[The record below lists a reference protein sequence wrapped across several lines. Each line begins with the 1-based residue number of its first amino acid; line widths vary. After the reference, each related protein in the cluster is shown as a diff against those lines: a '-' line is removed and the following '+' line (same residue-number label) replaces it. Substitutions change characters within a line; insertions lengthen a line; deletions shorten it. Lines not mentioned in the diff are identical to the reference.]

1 MADAIYTV
9 VLDITDEG
17 CIDTGW
23 RLHQGDYG
31 ESQVVVKV
39 VNNGVNMFDENVRP
53 QITFR
58 RSDGISIVG
67 AMFIED
73 STYKY
78 NFYGNELEVPGIV
91 LMDLKFID
99 SQGRTSTAA
108 ARFLVL
114 PNTEGDTQEGSHTY
128 INSGLV
134 SELREDVEEVR
145 EYTSL
150 TMENSL
156 KSEGWAVG
164 TQNGVPVSQ
173 DSEYYHNNSRWWS
186 EQANPTR
193 LGSLSDV
200 SFGTLNDDEIAV
212 YDNASEK
219 WINEVGVSTD
229 VKSVR
234 IVQELAQFKT
244 RTGGLLQSAVV
255 SLEPNQDLHGY
266 DKPWVGGSGKNKL
279 SGLEQGSFDTYGNDV
294 SATNR
299 LRSKDFVPV
308 NASTTYVISAQA
320 NASVRANIFEF
331 NSIGSAYSVTSSWK
345 ALPFNF
351 TTGASTSYVLVMVK
365 FSDDA
370 NITPSDVVNPQIET
384 GSTATT
390 YEPYENICPISGHS
404 SITFD
409 NKRIN
414 LCPTFTS
421 LVGDTQK
428 YYAVVNDG
436 IVTFRVKQ
444 DIGWVPTYDLNIARS
459 APVEVQSGVEYELS
473 GLTSGGENKWWIEI
487 RNESGSRLDTEL
499 GSYKVYDS
507 RVTFTPTTTHK
518 ITIACMVR
526 AGANAYGHSVTFTPM
541 LINADEWYAEHSSA
555 PRFVPYQPIE
565 QQTVVELGRTVYG
578 GSLDAVS
585 GVGST
590 DEPLIDLGDLTW
602 NGKDSSDRFYA
613 EINDIKPNTTGDYT
627 TGLIMCSAME
637 IDARVITSA
646 SSASDFTIAKF
657 TDSGLKRIYVKC
669 SSISSASD
677 FKTAV
682 TGIKLLYQKAT
693 ASSFSTTPTNIET
706 LIGQNNISVPL
717 EGQTLDSLSY
727 REMMA
732 WDDVT
737 DIVKAVD
744 DKNADISAIG
754 TDESGR
760 TTASRSYTRGERFYK
775 DGKYCRTKTA
785 VAQGATWTLNTNY
798 EETSIASEQRVQE
811 ESASVPSAMSSY
823 VTINRQTI
831 VRCGLV
837 VSVAMQITVNSMPSN
852 GGVILNMPF
861 TNQGTAKFF
870 GIYGGSSFSPTGTG
884 VYISS
889 DSYEVRCASAIPD
902 GQHWISGTYIMKTY

>member
-9 VLDITDEG
+9 VLDVTDNG

-78 NFYGNELEVPGIV
+78 NFYGNELAVPGIV

-108 ARFLVL
+108 SRFIVL
-114 PNTEGDTQEGSHTY
+114 PNPEGDTQEGSHTY

-134 SELREDVEEVR
+134 SELRENVQIAVESAAASAEDA
-145 EYTSL
+145 L
-150 TMENSL
+150 A
-156 KSEGWAVG
+156 SEGWAVG
-164 TQNGVPVSQ
+164 EQNGVPVSQ
-173 DSEYYHNNSRWWS
+173 DSPYYNNNSKWWS
-186 EQANPTR
+186 EQANPTMF
-193 LGSLSDV
+193 GSLSDV

-212 YDNASEK
+212 FDFDSGE

-234 IVQELAQFKT
+234 IVQGLAQFKT

-255 SLEPNQDLHGY
+255 SLEPVQS
-266 DKPWVGGSGKNKL
+266 GSG
-279 SGLEQGSFDTYGNDV
+279 
-294 SATNR
+294 
-299 LRSKDFVPV
+299 
-308 NASTTYVISAQA
+308 
-320 NASVRANIFEF
+320 
-331 NSIGSAYSVTSSWK
+331 
-345 ALPFNF
+345 
-351 TTGASTSYVLVMVK
+351 
-365 FSDDA
+365 
-370 NITPSDVVNPQIET
+370 TPSPSNVR
-384 GSTATT
+384 
-390 YEPYENICPISGHS
+390 PISGHN

-409 NKRIN
+409 NKPIN
-414 LCPTFTS
+414 LCPTFRNITGKQ
-421 LVGDTQK
+421 LK
-428 YYAVVNDG
+428 WYAVVNDG
-436 IVTFRVKQ
+436 IVTFRVTQ
-444 DIGWVPTYDLNIARS
+444 DLGWVPANDLNIARS

-473 GLTSGGENKWWIEI
+473 GLTSGGEYKWWIEI

-499 GSYKVYDS
+499 GSYKVYNS
-507 RVTFTPTTTHK
+507 KVTFTPTTTHK
-518 ITIACMVR
+518 ITIACMVG
-526 AGANAYGHSVTFTPM
+526 AGVNAYSHSITFAPM
-541 LINADEWYAEHSSA
+541 LINADEWYAEQSVA

-565 QQTVVELGRTVYG
+565 QQTVVELGQTVYG
-578 GSLDAVS
+578 GSLNIVS
-585 GVGST
+585 GVLTVDRRYLLADGDNVKCTGGYGGGTERLPGINISSAKGMSNNNLIGSYLVYNANAELENNRNT
-590 DEPLIDLGDLTW
+590 MLLFS
-602 NGKDSSDRFYA
+602 NGEYIA
-613 EINDIKPNTTGDYT
+613 LHINDIRGVGSGTPYADNSELYAAANTYLQSNNLQICYELATP
-627 TGLIMCSAME
+627 L
-637 IDARVITSA
+637 
-646 SSASDFTIAKF
+646 TIQ
-657 TDSGLKRIYVKC
+657 L
-669 SSISSASD
+669 
-677 FKTAV
+677 
-682 TGIKLLYQKAT
+682 
-693 ASSFSTTPTNIET
+693 TPQQIET

-717 EGQTLDSLSY
+717 TGQSLDSLTY

-732 WDDVT
+732 WDDVE
-737 DIVKAVD
+737 KAIEP
-744 DKNADISAIG
+744 KADISAIG

-760 TTASRSYTRGERFYK
+760 TTASRQYTRGERFYK

-889 DSYEVRCASAIPD
+889 DSYEVRCASAIPN